1 MMASVLLAIAV
12 VGIAGP
18 LGAASTQSRLGQERG
33 TAVGLARE
41 LMEEI
46 AAKPLVDSGTVKGIG
61 PESAQGETDRSK
73 FDAANDYN
81 GYTDSTTGLKN
92 LAGGTVAFPASA
104 TYTRSVAF
112 EFRAS
117 PNGVAVGSGDYG
129 VVTVTVTTPHKQSVK
144 VSRLLTNVVMAY

>member
-33 TAVGLARE
+33 AAIGLARE

-46 AAKPLVDSGTVKGIG
+46 AAKPLVDGTTSKGLG
-61 PESAQGETDRSK
+61 PETAQGESDRSK
-73 FDAANDYN
+73 YDAANDYN
-81 GYTDSTTGLKN
+81 GYTDSTTALTN
-92 LAGGTVAFPASA
+92 LSGGVVAFSPSA
-104 TYTRSVAF
+104 VYTRSVSVQ
-112 EFRAS
+112 FRAS
-117 PNGVAVGSGDYG
+117 PNGAAVGSGDYG